1 MQKKRSY
8 SELVQ
13 RYRHAADSI
22 GASLTTIGEFQTPSG
37 SYEIHQM
44 RLVCG
49 DGRQRV
55 CISTGMHGNEPGGP
69 EALIEGLAE
78 LGRRRDELNADFLIY
93 PCDNPTGYEL
103 DLRENWAGLDLN
115 REFAREGQADE
126 IAIVESSLA
135 GKCFDLTYDLHE
147 DYEMRG
153 MYLYERARD
162 GGPPAAESMIAA
174 LRAAGYPVHEGDII
188 DGRPASGGI
197 ILPSGRP
204 PEEDGRFAAGLPKA
218 LYMWR
223 EGSRHLI
230 TTESPG
236 LLPLG
241 ERVEM
246 QMVCFNVMLDT
257 LARGCFLPKEADSDT
272 QKDTR

>member
-1 MQKKRSY
+1 MLKQRSY
-8 SELVQ
+8 SKLVE
-13 RYRHAADSI
+13 RYHQAAESV
-22 GASLTTIGEFQTPSG
+22 GARMAPIGEFITPSG
-37 SYEIHQM
+37 IYEIHQM

-49 DGRQRV
+49 GGRQSV
-55 CISTGMHGNEPGGP
+55 CVSTGMHGNEPGGP

-78 LGRRRDELNADFLIY
+78 LSRRRDELNADFLIY

-115 REFAREGQADE
+115 REFAKEGQADE
-126 IAIVESSLA
+126 IAIVERSLA
-135 GKCFDLTYDLHE
+135 GRSFDLTYDLHE

-153 MYLYERARD
+153 MYLYERSR
-162 GGPPAAESMIAA
+162 GEGPPAAESMITA
-174 LRAAGYPVHEGDII
+174 LWAAGYPVHEGDII
-188 DGRPASGGI
+188 DGCPASGGI

-204 PEEDGRFAAGLPKA
+204 PEADGRFAAGLPKA
-218 LYMWR
+218 LFMWR

-241 ERVEM
+241 KRVEM
-246 QMVCFNVMLDT
+246 QMVCFNVMLDL
-257 LARGCFLPKEADSDT
+257 LARGCFLPKEADSD
-272 QKDTR
+272 